1 MKNIIIKVFFFD
13 YFLTTSICTYS
24 HLFTLVHTN
33 FTNEIIYTKKRFS
46 LYSSAETLFSKWW
59 SRSESN
65 QRHKDF
71 QSFALPTELRDHL
84 VAGEGFE
91 PTTSGL
97 WARRAT
103 RLLYPAIFN
112 SMAEELGFEPRRQF
126 PDLPVFKTGPFNHLG
141 IPPSFYFFGGPCRT
155 RTYDPP
161 VMSRMLWPTELR
173 VLLANWWRGRDSNSR
188 PSGYEPDAL
197 AN

>member
-1 MKNIIIKVFFFD
+1 MTTFVSNWLLFD
-13 YFLTTSICTYS
+13 YFYL
-24 HLFTLVHTN
+24 HLFTLIHTCSHQFYKWN
-33 FTNEIIYTKKRFS
+33 HIYKKTFQP
-46 LYSSAETLFSKWW
+46 LFISW
-59 SRSESN
+59 N
-65 QRHKDF
+65 AIF
-71 QSFALPTELRDHL
+71 QMVVP
-84 VAGEGFE
+84 VGIE